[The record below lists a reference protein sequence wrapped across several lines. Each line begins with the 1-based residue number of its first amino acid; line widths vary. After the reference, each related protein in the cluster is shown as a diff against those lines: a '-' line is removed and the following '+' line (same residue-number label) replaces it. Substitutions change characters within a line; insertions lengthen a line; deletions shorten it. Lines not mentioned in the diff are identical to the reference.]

1 MEQGRQGLSNM
12 AMIGQR
18 LFSGR
23 VAVAW
28 AALTFTRKLFEM
40 TKRYSDQ
47 KKCRSE
53 AEEKIEDRSEIEL

>member
-1 MEQGRQGLSNM
+1 M

-28 AALTFTRKLFEM
+28 AAITFTRKMLGIVEV
-40 TKRYSDQ
+40 
-47 KKCRSE
+47 RSWTAGKWWKMME
-53 AEEKIEDRSEIEL
+53 T